1 VQKHAAKN
9 QNIQERPQKEDAMK
23 STIKNALLVFI
34 CSVSTAFA
42 ASGVEKGESSLFLIL
57 FLGFGAL
64 IIVFQMIPGVL
75 LFFSMLRGLFT
86 SAPKETAL
94 AADKSD
100 KAS

>member
-1 VQKHAAKN
+1 VQKYAAEN

-42 ASGVEKGESSLFLIL
+42 ANGVEKGESSLFLIL

-75 LFFSMLRGLFT
+75 LFFSMLRGLF
-86 SAPKETAL
+86 SAAPKETAL
-94 AADKSD
+94 AAEKSD